1 MIYCK
6 HLDKHFTDK
15 KAMLAELWERK
26 DEIISLKKA
35 TIKRTD
41 DCGYFIQSRSIT
53 KSEGEER
60 TLQIG
65 DTITNVINTTN
76 YLDSHDDVHLP
87 GIWDKSSQEQNGKTY
102 HAVDHELKV
111 GSVVGYPSD
120 VKIEVR
126 RMPWRDLGL
135 DAEGLPDALL
145 FHTTLTDKTNVD
157 AFKAYRDNAP
167 VQHSI
172 RMQYVRIAL
181 AINDPENKEA
191 YSVWQ
196 QYLPSIINREKAE
209 QQGYFFAVHE
219 AKIYKEGSTVLFGSN
234 DITPS
239 LGFKDNTQHQPLN
252 STEKEPP
259 FDFVAMCKDF
269 KLLTN

>member
-15 KAMLAELWERK
+15 KAMLTELWERK
-26 DEIISLKKA
+26 DEIMSLKKA
-35 TIKRTD
+35 TIKKTD
-41 DCGYFIQSRSIT
+41 GCGHFIVA
-53 KSEGEER
+53 KSVQKEAEEGR
-60 TLQIG
+60 KLQFG
-65 DTITNVINTTN
+65 DVVTNVINTTN

-87 GIWDKSSQEQNGKTY
+87 GIWDKSVQEQNGKTF
-102 HAVDHELKV
+102 HVVDHDLKV
-111 GSVVGYPSD
+111 GSVVSYPGD
-120 VKIEVR
+120 TKLEVR
-126 RMPWRDLGL
+126 RMPWRELGL
-135 DAEGLPDALL
+135 DVDGLPDALL
-145 FHTTLTDKTNVD
+145 FHSTMTDKTNAD

-172 RMQYVRIAL
+172 RMQYVRLSL
-181 AINDPENKEA
+181 AVNDPDNKEA
-191 YSVWQ
+191 YAIWQ

-209 QQGYFFAVHE
+209 EQGYFFAIHE

-234 DITPS
+234 DMTPS
-239 LGFKDNTQHQPLN
+239 LGFKDNTQHQPQK
-252 STEKEPP
+252 STEKEPS